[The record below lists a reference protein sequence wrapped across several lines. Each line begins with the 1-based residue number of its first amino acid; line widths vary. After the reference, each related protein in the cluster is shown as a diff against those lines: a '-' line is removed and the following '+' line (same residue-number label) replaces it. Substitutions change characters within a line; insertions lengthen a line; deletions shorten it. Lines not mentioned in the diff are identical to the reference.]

1 MASVGKLNFNWLIE
15 NEVAGHAEPTGSD
28 DLTWLFKNGIRALV
42 RMSERPKVSPGQIK
56 ALGMDDMYESVPDFT
71 APSQVQLSRIVDFI
85 MKSVW
90 DEKPVGVSCGAG
102 IGRTGTVL
110 ACYLAK
116 RTHTGQGLVVEIRRN
131 RPGAVETAE
140 QLKAVDQYLR
150 SIMNDDGEKYSK
162 KVVPGPRI
170 TLTDIAAKGNKPPPS
185 VTGANKGLFAEIL
198 EKWGIEPK
206 AGAIIPVKDSLNYL
220 KNIAAE
226 RNYGRGKDHA
236 DIVSTL
242 SLSLYQQMVALDL
255 FPKVDRGELL
265 LESASYLH
273 DFGYPPEE
281 DHNINGFQLLMKRLT
296 APDTFEILTDSERAI
311 VLYCVLWHRGI
322 DFSIRPPD
330 IQIEPSKLTT
340 AMELASV
347 LRIGDGLSYPGG
359 KPTKKVTVQLQNHTL
374 TIDVCPS
381 RSGDKLRTQVS
392 KANQKKDLL
401 EKVLKGNATPEITK
415 IEVRKCAHSSC

>member
-1 MASVGKLNFNWLIE
+1 MGKLNFSWLIE
-15 NEVAGHAEPTGSD
+15 NEVAGHAEPTSSD
-28 DLTWLFKNGIRALV
+28 DLTWLLGNGIRALV

-56 ALGMDDMYESVPDFT
+56 ALRMDDMYEAVPDFS
-71 APSQVQLSRIVDFI
+71 APSQLQLSRMVDFI

-90 DEKPVGVSCGAG
+90 DGKPVGVSCGAG
-102 IGRTGTVL
+102 IGRTGVVL

-116 RTHTGQGLVVEIRRN
+116 RSHTGQGIVIEVRRH

-150 SIMNDDGEKYSK
+150 SIMNGDGEKYSK
-162 KVVPGPRI
+162 KVENGPRI
-170 TLTDIAAKGNKPPPS
+170 PLTDIAAKGNKPPPP
-185 VTGANKGLFAEIL
+185 VTGANKGSLVEIL

-206 AGAIIPVKDSLNYL
+206 AGAIIPVKDALNYL

-281 DHNINGFQLLMKRLT
+281 DHNINGFKLLIQRL
-296 APDTFEILTDSERAI
+296 AQPDAIEVLTTSERAI
-311 VLYCVLWHRGI
+311 VLYCVLWHRGV
-322 DFSIRPPD
+322 DFSIRVRD
-330 IQIEPSKLTT
+330 VQIEPDQLTT
-340 AMELASV
+340 TMELASMI
-347 LRIGDGLSYPGG
+347 RIGDGLSYPFG
-359 KPTKKVTVQLQNHTL
+359 KPTKKVTVQLQNHTF
-374 TIDVCPS
+374 IINVCPS
-381 RSGDKLRTQVS
+381 RKGDSLLTQLR
-392 KANQKKDLL
+392 KANAKKDLL
-401 EKVLKGNATPEITK
+401 EKVLQGKTTTEITK
-415 IEVRKCAHSSC
+415 IEVRRCKHSDC